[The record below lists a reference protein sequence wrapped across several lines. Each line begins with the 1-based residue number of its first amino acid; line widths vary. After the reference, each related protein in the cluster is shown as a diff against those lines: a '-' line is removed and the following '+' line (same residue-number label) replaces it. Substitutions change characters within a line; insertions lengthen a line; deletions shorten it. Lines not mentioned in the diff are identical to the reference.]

1 MLWQYHSLLA
11 YFAYC
16 IIYSINKMTKIE
28 ALMIARQN
36 HLEFEVLECLNKGM
50 TPEEALKQYNLL

>member
-1 MLWQYHSLLA
+1 
-11 YFAYC
+11 
-16 IIYSINKMTKIE
+16 MTKIE

-36 HLEFEVLECLNKGM
+36 NLEFEVLECLNKGM